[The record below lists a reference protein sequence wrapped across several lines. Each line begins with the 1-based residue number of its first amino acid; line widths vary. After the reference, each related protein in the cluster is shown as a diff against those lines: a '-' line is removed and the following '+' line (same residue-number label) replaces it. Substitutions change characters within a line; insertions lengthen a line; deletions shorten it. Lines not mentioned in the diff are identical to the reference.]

1 MATIKVSEMTSAT
14 TFENDDYAMIVQ
26 SNKNKKITKEN
37 MFSSI
42 ENSKQDNLVSGTN
55 IKTINSESILGSGD
69 LNTYNIVST
78 ASLEGNIKIGKIGI
92 EWGIVPLTISST
104 YVTTSVQFA
113 NTYKY
118 APLGIASSGVGT
130 TAIADVGTHSIT
142 TTGMSVYVSVSTTS
156 NNSRNCRYFVIGELA
171 EESEEE

>member
-42 ENSKQDNLVSGTN
+42 ENSKQDNLISGTN
-55 IKTINSESILGSGD
+55 IKTINGESILGSGD
-69 LNTYNIVST
+69 LNTYNIIST
-78 ASLEGNIKIGKIGI
+78 ATVEGNVKIGKIGI
-92 EWGIVPLTISST
+92 EWGTVSLTPSST
-104 YVTTSVQFA
+104 YVTQTIQFT

-118 APLGIASSGVGT
+118 SPLGIAVCGVGT
-130 TAIADVGTHSIT
+130 TAITNVGTHSVS
-142 TTGMSVYVSVSTTS
+142 TTGMSVYMSVGSTGTQA
-156 NNSRNCRYFVIGELA
+156 RACRYLVIGELA